1 MQIRP
6 NDWRVH
12 QKLDNFLTDNCNT
25 GTATCNN
32 KKSKK
37 TAFDKIRFLF
47 SCINEFLLCSLFVFL
62 SLQGLTIC
70 LFFVLFDAR
79 NNNPSPPPSSARE
92 PSIQTQSEV
101 IDLQSVTA
109 KTINSIISESV
120 SYHKYNL
127 TGVYRGNWIES
138 YQNTLV
144 NHLEFKNSF
153 QSISNI

>member
-1 MQIRP
+1 
-6 NDWRVH
+6 
-12 QKLDNFLTDNCNT
+12 
-25 GTATCNN
+25 
-32 KKSKK
+32 
-37 TAFDKIRFLF
+37 
-47 SCINEFLLCSLFVFL
+47 
-62 SLQGLTIC
+62 LQGLTIC
-70 LFFVLFDAR
+70 LFFVLFDPR

-138 YQNTLV
+138 IQNTLV
-144 NHLEFKNSF
+144 NHLKLKKKHSNPSQILNNSTK
-153 QSISNI
+153 QCSEREKEKEKERERQGAAES